1 VRGDAHGAG
10 RGGRTPWLP
19 RGGAH
24 ALAAVA
30 VGGAL
35 CQPKQRKGSC
45 MGEKEK
51 GWWLWRLGVGM
62 KNSQAQG
69 KSTPI
74 YRSSPRVR
82 VFLSGPN
89 GLGWAGPKYEF
100 GLR

>member
-1 VRGDAHGAG
+1 MEQGGE
-10 RGGRTPWLP
+10 GGRHGCRGEELLRLLLSP
-19 RGGAH
+19 REEPCASQNRERG
-24 ALAAVA
+24 
-30 VGGAL
+30 VGV
-35 CQPKQRKGSC
+35 
-45 MGEKEK
+45 GEKEK